1 MAARR
6 RVSALPL
13 LEENGGRCPSMNSRA
28 RAPARRNDL
37 RRTRESIGTSG
48 GWPRTGFARSST
60 CGVSSNAANRI
71 TSGPNDQWSRETL
84 SLAATF
90 EIGRSCLA
98 CRHVSHKSSC
108 CHARAVEPLRCQRQR
123 PDAMRPWNCTVRLR
137 ASANYWRPRRTNCVA
152 PGKFARR
159 GLPKKARPI
168 SKSTCAGSSNTSDR
182 QGPVTRRR
190 GRRIVEGQSE
200 RIRFH

>member
-37 RRTRESIGTSG
+37 RRTRGSIGTSG
-48 GWPRTGFARSST
+48 GGQEPVSQGVRRV
-60 CGVSSNAANRI
+60 VSSNAANRI
-71 TSGPNDQWSRETL
+71 TSGPNDEWSRETL

-108 CHARAVEPLRCQRQR
+108 CYARAVEPFRCQRQR

-152 PGKFARR
+152 PGRFARR

-168 SKSTCAGSSNTSDR
+168 SREHMRGLEQHIGPPGSGHAPPR
-182 QGPVTRRR
+182 
-190 GRRIVEGQSE
+190 
-200 RIRFH
+200 